1 MAPNL
6 APSQHDLIHDM
17 IVDEKLRTLRKEDCE
32 PNQVSYNRIY
42 GGWKAVGQIATE
54 V

>member
-17 IVDEKLRTLRKEDCE
+17 IVDEKLRTLRKEA
-32 PNQVSYNRIY
+32 VSLTKYLTMGSTVAGKQSARLL
-42 GGWKAVGQIATE
+42 
-54 V
+54 